1 MKISIEWLK
10 EFINFS
16 QSSEK
21 IADTL
26 TMLGLEA
33 ECIDNSSNINGVIV
47 GEVKKCSKHP
57 NADRLSICE
66 VSDGKKIFSVVCG
79 APNVS
84 KDQKVAFAPVGTI
97 LPGNLVLSKAEIRGE
112 TSEGMIC
119 SEKELEVSDDHEGIM
134 VLSQKAKPGTKFK
147 DYMKSLNETID
158 LDITPNRPD
167 CFSHLGV
174 ARDLSVKLN
183 KPLKT
188 LNAEPISYKKN
199 QAKKYI
205 SINFENADD
214 CPRYIAGI
222 VKNVKV
228 GPSPDWL
235 IDRLESI
242 GQRSINNLV
251 DISNYVMMEL
261 GQPTHIFDY
270 DKINSKEILIR
281 KGK

>member
-57 NADRLSICE
+57 NADSLSICE

-112 TSEGMIC
+112 TSEGMI
-119 SEKELEVSDDHEGIM
+119 
-134 VLSQKAKPGTKFK
+134 VL
-147 DYMKSLNETID
+147 
-158 LDITPNRPD
+158 R
-167 CFSHLGV
+167 
-174 ARDLSVKLN
+174 
-183 KPLKT
+183 
-188 LNAEPISYKKN
+188 KN
-199 QAKKYI
+199 
-205 SINFENADD
+205 
-214 CPRYIAGI
+214 
-222 VKNVKV
+222 
-228 GPSPDWL
+228 
-235 IDRLESI
+235 
-242 GQRSINNLV
+242 
-251 DISNYVMMEL
+251 
-261 GQPTHIFDY
+261 
-270 DKINSKEILIR
+270 
-281 KGK
+281 

>member
-97 LPGNLVLSKAEIRGE
+97 LPGNLVLSKAKI
-112 TSEGMIC
+112 
-119 SEKELEVSDDHEGIM
+119 
-134 VLSQKAKPGTKFK
+134 LS
-147 DYMKSLNETID
+147 
-158 LDITPNRPD
+158 
-167 CFSHLGV
+167 
-174 ARDLSVKLN
+174 
-183 KPLKT
+183 
-188 LNAEPISYKKN
+188 
-199 QAKKYI
+199 
-205 SINFENADD
+205 
-214 CPRYIAGI
+214 
-222 VKNVKV
+222 
-228 GPSPDWL
+228 L
-235 IDRLESI
+235 I
-242 GQRSINNLV
+242 
-251 DISNYVMMEL
+251 
-261 GQPTHIFDY
+261 HI
-270 DKINSKEILIR
+270 
-281 KGK
+281 